1 MKLNKQNIYF
11 LIFYFVTMFVFI
23 LFLYI
28 YSDYN
33 LSKFFDKSY
42 LLNETLKLNNLI
54 KDNFVL
60 FTIMYFFLYIVYV
73 SFIQIPLPII
83 IITSIIFNPILGAI
97 MSTLCITIGSS
108 IFFIF
113 FIKANLVSLVNLDKF
128 TNNKVALKLKKNE
141 LLTIFFFRVTGG
153 GGMPLIIQN
162 LILFYSKVKFKNFIL
177 GTLIGILPGNLLI
190 SFLGI
195 GIFKGLKTL
204 ILS

>member
-141 LLTIFFFRVTGG
+141 LLTIFLFRVTGG

-190 SFLGI
+190 SFLGV

>member
-54 KDNFVL
+54 NDNFIL
-60 FTIMYFFLYIVYV
+60 FTIMYFFLYIIYV

-141 LLTIFFFRVTGG
+141 LLTIFLFRVTGG

-162 LILFYSKVKFKNFIL
+162 LILFYSKVRFNNFIF
-177 GTLIGILPGNLLI
+177 GTLVGILPGNLLI
-190 SFLGI
+190 SFLGV